1 MQNQRDGTRKEFNC
15 CIVVKYCNFYIVGQ
29 GKVDVLISS
38 FATSEKYYS
47 KWESCEVY
55 SNIKEEPQ
63 LYIRY
68 IACDTYLWLNE
79 KKKKK
84 KTAMKNFI
92 FNIFLWF
99 YRKIQS

>member
-15 CIVVKYCNFYIVGQ
+15 CIVIKYCNFYIVGQ

-92 FNIFLWF
+92 FNIFLRF
-99 YRKIQS
+99 YRKIQR